1 MIADFLTITLMYN
14 SSRQPVFV
22 NPDTTESIQ
31 FDCRIQES
39 RNYKWLKKS
48 TGVGLLFLAM
58 LLGSAESLLAQDP
71 QFSQFYAAP
80 LYLNP
85 AFAGSTGQARA
96 GINYRNQWPAIDA
109 NFTTMSA
116 YFDYFIE
123 DKSSGI
129 GVMLMR
135 DMEGLAGLRSMSL
148 GVQYSYELKL
158 TDYLGFRPGA
168 QVALFNRDVNFGKL
182 TFGDQ
187 YDPATG
193 DFINPTTAES
203 FNTNFSKTFIDLG
216 FGGVLFTKKA
226 WLGVAAH
233 HLNKPN
239 QSIIDEKSQLPIKLS
254 IHGGFKFLM
263 RPGVIENGIYSRTA
277 ERSIAPA
284 IQYRHQGKF
293 DQLDLGMYFTFE
305 PLVLG
310 TWYRGV
316 PFKQVDGF
324 VNNESIVLLLGFTKL
339 GAKDAINVGYSFDY
353 TISKLGI
360 GSGGAHEFSL
370 VYTWPMRNPRK
381 PPADKLVIPCPD
393 F

>member
-1 MIADFLTITLMYN
+1 MERDLRLKSDDLPVREISLKWRATP
-14 SSRQPVFV
+14 SRLWV
-22 NPDTTESIQ
+22 SIV
-31 FDCRIQES
+31 
-39 RNYKWLKKS
+39 L
-48 TGVGLLFLAM
+48 M
-58 LLGSAESLLAQDP
+58 LLAIDTVTAQDP

-123 DKSSGI
+123 DKSSGV
-129 GVMLMR
+129 GVLLTSDR
-135 DMEGLAGLRSMSL
+135 EGLVGLRSTSL
-148 GVQYSYELKL
+148 ALQYSYELEI
-158 TDYLGFRPGA
+158 TDQLGFRPGF
-168 QVALFNRDVNFGKL
+168 QVALFNRDVNFNRL

-187 YDPATG
+187 FDPSTG
-193 DFINPTTAES
+193 EILNSSSLELQDLNGKGS
-203 FNTNFSKTFIDLG
+203 RTFVDLSA
-216 FGGVLFTKKA
+216 GGVLFTKVA
-226 WLGVAAH
+226 WLGFAAN
-233 HLNKPN
+233 HLTQPN
-239 QSIIDEKSQLPIKLS
+239 QSIIGEESKLPIKLS
-254 IHGGFKFLM
+254 VHGGFKYFM
-263 RPGVIENGIYSRTA
+263 RSGVVGNGIYARDA

-284 IQYRHQGKF
+284 FQYRHQGNF
-293 DQLDLGMYFTFE
+293 DQMDLGVYFTFE

-316 PFKQVDGF
+316 PFKSVNGF
-324 VNNESIVLLLGFTKL
+324 VNNESLVLLLGFVKL
-339 GAKDAINVGYSFDY
+339 GAKDAINLGYSFDY
-353 TISKLGI
+353 TISKLGP

-381 PPADKLVIPCPD
+381 PPKDKLVIPCPD

>member
-1 MIADFLTITLMYN
+1 MYSFQSRESVALNPHNLDFTLMAWTILV
-14 SSRQPVFV
+14 SGGFG
-22 NPDTTESIQ
+22 
-31 FDCRIQES
+31 
-39 RNYKWLKKS
+39 WLKKS
-48 TGVGLLFLAM
+48 TIFGLLFLM
-58 LLGSAESLLAQDP
+58 LLCGSETVSAQDP

-123 DKSSGI
+123 DKKSGI
-129 GVMLMR
+129 GLLLVR
-135 DMEGLAGLRSMSL
+135 DTEGLANLRSLSIAA
-148 GVQYSYELKL
+148 QYSYELQL

-168 QVALFNRDVNFGKL
+168 QVALYNRDVNFGKL

-187 YDPATG
+187 FDPATG
-193 DFINPTTAES
+193 DFISSTTAET
-203 FNTNFSKTFIDLG
+203 FQTNFSKTFVDLS
-216 FGGVLFTKKA
+216 FGGVLFTRVA
-226 WLGVAAH
+226 WLGAAAN

-239 QSIIDEKSQLPIKLS
+239 QSIIDEQSQLPIKLS
-254 IHGGFKFLM
+254 VHGGFKFFM
-263 RPGVIENGIYSRTA
+263 KPGVIENGIYSREA

-293 DQLDLGMYFTFE
+293 DQLDLGLYFTFE
-305 PLVLG
+305 PIVLG

-324 VNNESIVLLLGFTKL
+324 VNNESLVLLLGFTKL

-353 TISKLGI
+353 TISRLGM